1 MKRPRLPTR
10 LLGLGLLTTLAAV
23 AGGCAASR
31 PVQDRVYTD
40 HAVAPSAAVAALAFP
55 LPTTPPQATFF
66 LDRSAREPV
75 ADGGFISVQSVT
87 YTVQEDRQLGIPLG
101 GIRRPRTGG
110 LIDRTAYTQTIIT
123 QQR

>member
-10 LLGLGLLTTLAAV
+10 LLGLGLLTTLAA
-23 AGGCAASR
+23 GGCAASR

-40 HAVAPSAAVAALAFP
+40 HANAPSAAVAALAFP
-55 LPTTPPQATFF
+55 LPTTPPEAAFF
-66 LDRSAREPV
+66 LDRTAREPV
-75 ADGGFISVQSVT
+75 ANGGFISLQSVT